1 MWGMWQPNV
10 PKMKLR
16 VYQFDRILRY
26 VLPDLHTHFQEI
38 ELTPEILVAQWYER
52 CSLSCCFDISSIES
66 SPSYTHHSLSV
77 TQSTANLS
85 QSITI

>member
-1 MWGMWQPNV
+1 MMWGMWQPNV

-38 ELTPEILVAQWYER
+38 ELTPEILVAQWYDDYPIVLIHLR
-52 CSLSCCFDISSIES
+52 SN
-66 SPSYTHHSLSV
+66 HHLRILIIV
-77 TQSTANLS
+77 
-85 QSITI
+85 